1 MGTRAIGERIR
12 RDNRVILGDTNS
24 SSRESLYGLGN
35 DAGEFNGYAPT
46 HLTNN
51 CYDRLVVAGVGKWAG
66 IEVLRPPYGPRPND
80 ANKRVW
86 TDHYFVGAT
95 LSVKRD

>member
-66 IEVLRPPYGPRPND
+66 IEVLRPPYGP
-80 ANKRVW
+80 
-86 TDHYFVGAT
+86 TM
-95 LSVKRD
+95 